1 MRIDAHQHFWI
12 YDPAAYDWIQ
22 TEILK
27 QDYLPVDLKPQR
39 EAAGF
44 DGTVAVQARSTW
56 EDALWLLELADAY
69 PWIAGVVGWADLA
82 VPDLSERLVPLVAH
96 PKFRGV
102 RGSILSDPQTPEAPR
117 ADFLRGLR
125 TLAAANLTFDLLIRP
140 AQLPLACRVVEVVP
154 EQRFVLDHIANP
166 AIAEGEME
174 PWATELRRLAAY
186 PNVACKVSGMVT
198 RADHAGWE
206 VSDFTPYLDTVFGA
220 FGPERL
226 LIGSDWPVCRQA
238 AEYEVTMGIVQ
249 SYVEVLSRTEQA
261 AVLGES
267 AARWYSLGG

>member
-1 MRIDAHQHFWI
+1 MRIDSHQHFWI
-12 YDPAAYDWIQ
+12 YDPAAYGWIQ

-44 DGTVAVQARSTW
+44 DRTVAVQARSTW

-82 VPDLSERLVPLVAH
+82 APDLSERLAQLAAY

-102 RGSILSDPQTPEAPR
+102 RGSILADPQTPQAPR

-125 TLAAANLTFDLLIRP
+125 LLAAANLSFDLLIRP
-140 AQLPLACRVVEVVP
+140 AQLPLACRVVEAVP

-166 AIAEGEME
+166 DIAEGEME
-174 PWATELRRLAAY
+174 PWATELRRLAGY

-198 RADHAGWE
+198 RADHADWE
-206 VSDFTPYLDTVFGA
+206 VSDFTPYLDTVFAA

-249 SYVEVLSRTEQA
+249 SYVEVLSKSEQA

-267 AARWYSLGG
+267 AARWYGLGG

>member
-1 MRIDAHQHFWI
+1 MRIDAHQHFWS
-12 YDPAAYDWIQ
+12 YDPAAYGWIQ

-27 QDYLPVDLKPQR
+27 QDYLPLDLKPQL
-39 EAAGF
+39 EVAGF

-56 EDALWLLELADAY
+56 EDASWLLELADQY
-69 PWIAGVVGWADLA
+69 SWIAGVVGGADLA
-82 VPDLSERLVPLVAH
+82 VPDLSERLAPLAAH

-102 RGSILSDPQTPEAPR
+102 RGLILTDPWTPEVPR

-125 TLAAANLTFDLLIRP
+125 ELAAANLTFDLLIRP
-140 AQLPLACRVVEVVP
+140 AQLSLACRVVEAVP

-166 AIAEGEME
+166 AIAEREME
-174 PWATELRRLAAY
+174 PWAAGIRRLASY

-198 RADHAGWE
+198 RADHTDWE
-206 VSDFTPYLDTVFGA
+206 VDDFTPYLDTVFAA
-220 FGPERL
+220 FGPDRL

-238 AEYEVTMGIVQ
+238 AEYDVTMGIVQ
-249 SYVEVLSRTEQA
+249 SYVGALSKTEQA

-267 AARWYSLGG
+267 AVRWYALGG